1 MNIINDHDKL
11 RAWDFIK
18 NNEVDILEIDDLDE
32 TVVNWICPKC
42 HTEFQKEIR
51 FYTKKYSC
59 PKCGE
64 ITYFTENTNKEI
76 RNQRIKSL
84 VIISFI
90 SLIISFVS
98 SYVTIKFK
106 PVTQEIIYSFLFDL
120 VLLISV
126 SYFIGNYV
134 TVKIN
139 KSSKI
144 VANKYLLYELIKNS
158 NLSKTEIENAYLL
171 NIRKNI
177 LSFVNDEIKN
187 KFTNDKIFNLF
198 LSEKN
203 LNKISWLNN
212 NERRKIRLLIEEYK
226 YKTKFNILYASYESK
241 SLINFSYQINFSS
254 ILSSIIAIISTAITM
269 VNIIQNWQTFG
280 KDLIWTMV
288 FIMLLFIYC
297 FVVLPKYYIN
307 RKEFDILNNN
317 AIISSSI
324 FKAKNNK

>member
-32 TVVNWICPKC
+32 RVVNWICPKC

-64 ITYFTENTNKEI
+64 SFIENLNKEF
-76 RNQRIKSL
+76 RNQRIINFIIISIISL
-84 VIISFI
+84 FISFI
-90 SLIISFVS
+90 S

-106 PVTQEIIYSFLFDL
+106 PITQEIIYTFLFDL
-120 VLLISV
+120 ILLISV
-126 SYFIGNYV
+126 FYCIGNYV

-158 NLSKTEIENAYLL
+158 NCSKKEIENAYLL
-171 NIRKNI
+171 NISKNI
-177 LSFVNDEIKN
+177 LSFVNDKIKN
-187 KFTNDKIFNLF
+187 KFTNDEIFNLF

-203 LNKISWLNN
+203 LNKISWLSN
-212 NERRKIRLLIEEYK
+212 NERREIRLLIEEYK
-226 YKTKFNILYASYESK
+226 YKTKFYILFASYESK
-241 SLINFSYQINFSS
+241 SLINFSYQINSS
-254 ILSSIIAIISTAITM
+254 AILSLIIAIISTAITTM
-269 VNIIQNWQTFG
+269 NLIQNWQTFG
-280 KDLIWTMV
+280 KDFIWTIGL
-288 FIMLLFIYC
+288 FILLFIYC
-297 FVVLPKYYIN
+297 FVVLPKYRIK
-307 RKEFDILNNN
+307 KEELDILNKI
-317 AIISSSI
+317 AFISSSI